1 MTTCFVVQGFGKK
14 TDYTDGRILDLD
26 ASYAVIKEAVEAAG
40 LECIRADEIIHSGA
54 IDLPMYEQLLRADL
68 VIADLSTYNVNAIFE
83 LGVRYGLRPHA
94 TIIVAEE
101 GFKHPFDVSHIA
113 ITPYKHLGEDIGR
126 KEAERFKQVLVQ
138 KIKVIAGGGNTD
150 SPVYT
155 FLHQLEPPRD
165 KAIREI
171 AAAVEEAVVEALA
184 AAPPTPAADNTDG
197 GEDAQTSKWLLET
210 ALAKINP
217 PYGQPSDFSGA
228 KTLLEMVRA
237 KRPYDHFILQQ
248 LALATYKSKQPS
260 PKEALEAAR
269 ELLLKLDPVM
279 TNDPE
284 TLGIWGAIHKRLWDL
299 DPTDA
304 ELLATAV
311 TAYSRGFY
319 LKQDHYNGVN
329 LAMLLDLRAL
339 QSARADER
347 EEAIADKVTA
357 RRVREEVLRYT
368 APQLGEKADLPAD
381 KRYWIL
387 ASMWEVAVGLGR
399 EADAATWE
407 QAAKAL
413 KPPQWM
419 LQSTEEQ
426 LVRVRQAQADLAAVM
441 SAAASA

>member
-1 MTTCFVVQGFGKK
+1 MPTCFVVQGFGKK

-40 LECIRADEIIHSGA
+40 LSCIRADEIIHSGA

-94 TIIVAEE
+94 TIIVAEA

-126 KEAERFKQVLVQ
+126 KEAERFKQVLIE

-155 FLHQLEPPRD
+155 FLHQLEPPQDR
-165 KAIREI
+165 ATRAV
-171 AAAVEEAVVEALA
+171 AAAVEAAVAEAVASVPP
-184 AAPPTPAADNTDG
+184 AAPPAEG

-217 PYGQPSDFSGA
+217 PYGQSSDFSGA
-228 KTLLEMVRA
+228 KMLLEMVRA

-248 LALATYKSKQPS
+248 LALATYKSRQPT
-260 PKEALEAAR
+260 PLDALLAAR
-269 ELLLKLDPVM
+269 ELLRTHDPVT

-284 TLGIWGAIHKRLWDL
+284 TLGLWGSIHKRLWDIE
-299 DPTDA
+299 PKP
-304 ELLATAV
+304 EYLATAI
-311 TAYSRGFY
+311 TAYARGFY
-319 LKQDHYNGVN
+319 LKQDYYTGIN
-329 LAMLLDLRAL
+329 AAALLDLRAL
-339 QSARADER
+339 LSARAGER
-347 EEAIADKVTA
+347 EEAIADKVLA
-357 RRVREEVLRYT
+357 RRTREEVLGYV
-368 APQLGEKADLPAD
+368 APKLGEQADLPAE
-381 KRYWIL
+381 KRYWLL

-399 EADAATWE
+399 DTDAATWE
-407 QAAKAL
+407 QAARAL
-413 KPPQWM
+413 KPPDWM
-419 LQSTEEQ
+419 LKSTEDQ
-426 LVRVRQAQADLAAVM
+426 LVRVRQTQAELGAVLAGRGGTG
-441 SAAASA
+441 